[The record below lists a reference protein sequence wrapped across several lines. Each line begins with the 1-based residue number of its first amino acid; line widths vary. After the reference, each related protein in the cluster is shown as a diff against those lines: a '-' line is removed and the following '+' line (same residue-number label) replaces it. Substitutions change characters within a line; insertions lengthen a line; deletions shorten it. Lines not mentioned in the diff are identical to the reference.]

1 MSKSD
6 EDDGEACE
14 SGDEVESYQRE
25 ATKDSELSTT
35 NAQDSTKNFIMSMD
49 FNEPAI
55 AIGGYCRLDPAS
67 LNQTRHLSQN
77 RGAKSTKRRRKIISD
92 DLLNSTTTSAS
103 ISSQNAIKLSKRSL
117 SNKR

>member
-67 LNQTRHLSQN
+67 LNQTRHN

-92 DLLNSTTTSAS
+92 DLLNSTTS

>member
-1 MSKSD
+1 
-6 EDDGEACE
+6 
-14 SGDEVESYQRE
+14 
-25 ATKDSELSTT
+25 
-35 NAQDSTKNFIMSMD
+35 MD

-92 DLLNSTTTSAS
+92 DSGNLLNSTTTSAS

>member
-1 MSKSD
+1 
-6 EDDGEACE
+6 
-14 SGDEVESYQRE
+14 
-25 ATKDSELSTT
+25 
-35 NAQDSTKNFIMSMD
+35 MD

-67 LNQTRHLSQN
+67 LNQTRHHLSQN

-92 DLLNSTTTSAS
+92 DSGNLLNSTTTSAS

>member
-67 LNQTRHLSQN
+67 LNQTRHN